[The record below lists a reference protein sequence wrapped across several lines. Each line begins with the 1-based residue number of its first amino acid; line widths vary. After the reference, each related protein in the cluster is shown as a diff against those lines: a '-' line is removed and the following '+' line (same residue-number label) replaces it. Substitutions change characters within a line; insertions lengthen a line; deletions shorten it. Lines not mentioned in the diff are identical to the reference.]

1 LHTFGTQLEQQHQ
14 TEIAQRNLSLN
25 ATASNCVDMEN
36 NKWSISLFD
45 SKWGSSWRLLAF
57 IGS

>member
-1 LHTFGTQLEQQHQ
+1 MRYNDDGLHLHTFGTQLEQQHQ

-36 NKWSISLFD
+36 NK
-45 SKWGSSWRLLAF
+45 
-57 IGS
+57 